1 MSNGFTYTHQGGFLL
16 NFNPKLSWECLS
28 SEEILSKSIRA
39 LRNHIKH
46 VKEVSPYYKE
56 SLWDIA
62 PEDIKKIDDFN
73 RLPFTDRKMLAER
86 TGSFTAVSPREVV
99 ETVATAGA
107 TGRPVFCPLTANDIE
122 RLAFS
127 EALSFHGMGISA
139 DDRALLFL
147 DMDRWS
153 LAGMGCYRGLTLLGV
168 NTGRAGVEAPD
179 LCRQYLE
186 TFRPTVLAGAP
197 SFLRRLALDLEKSA
211 FNFKES
217 GIRKLICVGESLK
230 NRDMAANM
238 IEKRLEDMWGAPAYD
253 NYTITEINDSF
264 CECSERK
271 GGHTHPELIYAE
283 IVDNHGGPVPDGTP
297 GELVATTLGIEGMPL
312 VRYKTGDI
320 TFRVPGT
327 CACGRNSARIG
338 PILGRANEI
347 IRTKKG
353 LHVYPLTITNALD
366 EMDEIND
373 YVIILENDDADSD
386 RFTIHVATKPS
397 AIEKIANHVRSV
409 AQVGFPILISN
420 ISTIQSMRGNWRR
433 QVRIVDWRQQS
444 QRGRQ

>member
-1 MSNGFTYTHQGGFLL
+1 M
-16 NFNPKLSWECLS
+16 NFNPKLSWEFLS
-28 SEEILSKSIRA
+28 SDEILSKTIRA
-39 LRNHIKH
+39 LRNHLRH

-56 SLWDIA
+56 ALWDIA
-62 PEDIKKIDDFN
+62 HEDIRKIDDFH
-73 RLPFTDRKMLAER
+73 RLPFTDRKLLADQ
-86 TGSFTAVSPREVV
+86 TGRFTSVSPRAVV

-107 TGRPVFCPLTANDIE
+107 TGHPIFCPLTANDID

-127 EALSFHGMGISA
+127 EALSFHGMGITP

-153 LAGMGCYRGLTLLGV
+153 LAGMGCYRGLTLLGA
-168 NTGRAGVEAPD
+168 NTGRAGVEPPD
-179 LCRQYLE
+179 SCRQYLG

-197 SFLRRLALDLEKSA
+197 SFLRRLALDLEKTG

-217 GIRKLICVGESLK
+217 GIQKLICMGESLK
-230 NRDMAANM
+230 DRDMASNM
-238 IEKRLEDMWGAPAYD
+238 IGKRLEDMWGAAAFD

-283 IVDNHGGPVPDGTP
+283 IVDGKGMHVPDGTP

-327 CACGRNSARIG
+327 CPCGRHSARIG
-338 PILGRANEI
+338 PILGRVNEI

-353 LHVYPLTITNALD
+353 PLVYPLTITNALD

-386 RFTIHVATKPS
+386 RVTIHVAAKPP

-409 AQVGFPILISN
+409 VQVGFPILISN
-420 ISTIQSMRGNWRR
+420 ISTIQSIRGNWRR

-444 QRGRQ
+444 QQRR

>member
-1 MSNGFTYTHQGGFLL
+1 M
-16 NFNPKLSWECLS
+16 NFNPKLSWEFLS
-28 SEEILSKSIRA
+28 ADEITSKTIRA

-56 SLWDIA
+56 ALWDIA
-62 PEDIKKIDDFN
+62 HEDIKKIDDFN
-73 RLPFTDRKMLAER
+73 RLPFTGRTALADHPGR
-86 TGSFTAVSPREVV
+86 FTAVAPQAVV
-99 ETVATAGA
+99 ETVATGGA
-107 TGRPVFCPLTANDIE
+107 TGHPIFCPLTANDLE

-127 EALSFHGMGISA
+127 EALSFHSMGIST

-153 LAGMGCYRGLTLLGV
+153 LAGIGCYRGLTLLGA
-168 NTGRAGVEAPD
+168 NTGRAGVETPD
-179 LCRQYLE
+179 LCRQYLDA
-186 TFRPTVLAGAP
+186 FKPSVLAGAP
-197 SFLRRLALDLEKSA
+197 SFLRRLAIELDKSE

-217 GIRKLICVGESLK
+217 GIKKLICVGESLK
-230 NRDMAANM
+230 NREMETNM
-238 IEKRLEDMWGAPAYD
+238 IGKRLENIWGASAYD

-283 IVDNHGGPVPDGTP
+283 IVDEQGKPVPDGTP

-312 VRYKTGDI
+312 VRYRTGDI

-327 CACGRNSARIG
+327 CPCGRNSARIG
-338 PILGRANEI
+338 PILGRTNEV

-353 LHVYPLTITNALD
+353 TLIYPLTITNALD
-366 EMDEIND
+366 EMEEIND
-373 YVIILENDDADSD
+373 YVIILENDDAHSD
-386 RFTIHVATKPS
+386 RVSIHVATRPS
-397 AIEKIANHVRSV
+397 AIEKIANHVREV
-409 AQVGFPILISN
+409 AQGGFPILISN

-433 QVRIVDWRQQS
+433 QVRIVDWRQQAQ
-444 QRGRQ
+444 QRRQ